1 MSDIEKCSAK
11 SLAVARD
18 LAEWRGGSRQF
29 RSATRFAS
37 DIAELAAIR
46 NICQEIN
53 FLPATSDSR
62 RAIMLN
68 SQKFLFSFLRFFL
81 AILRVD
87 NLILNN
93 LTN

>member
-1 MSDIEKCSAK
+1 MSDIEKRSAK

-62 RAIMLN
+62 RAIM
-68 SQKFLFSFLRFFL
+68 
-81 AILRVD
+81 
-87 NLILNN
+87 
-93 LTN
+93 